1 MAQYF
6 EIHPANPQ
14 KRLVKQVVDIVRR
27 GGIIV
32 YPTDSSYAIG
42 CHIGDKASMDR
53 IRRIRR
59 LDNKHNF
66 TLVTRDLSEI
76 SLFAKISNEQ
86 FRMIKSC
93 TPGPYTFIVP
103 ATRQLPRRLQNPR
116 RKTIGLRIPDSEI
129 VRDMLAELGE
139 PIMSS
144 TMILPGQELPLSDAH
159 EIRRILEHDVDAVV
173 DGGHCGFEPTTVVE
187 WIGETP
193 VVIRVGKGDAAVFEQ
208 TQSLSQR
215 IG

>member
-6 EIHPANPQ
+6 EIHPRNPQ
-14 KRLVKQVVDIVRR
+14 QRLVRQVVDIIRRR
-27 GGIIV
+27 GVIV
-32 YPTDSSYAIG
+32 YPTDSSYAVG
-42 CHIGDKASMDR
+42 CRIGDKGSMDR

-59 LDNKHNF
+59 LDKKHNF

-76 SLFAKISNEQ
+76 SLFAKIDNEQ

-103 ATRQLPRRLQNPR
+103 ATRQLPRRLQNPK

-129 VRDMLAELGE
+129 VRAILTELGE

-144 TMILPGQELPLSDAH
+144 TLILPGQELPLSDPQ
-159 EIRRILEHDVDAVV
+159 EIRQVLEHDVDAVI

-187 WIGETP
+187 WIGEIP
-193 VVIRVGKGDAAVFEQ
+193 AVARRGKGDAAIFEQ
-208 TQSLSQR
+208 SKSLS
-215 IG
+215 G

>member
-6 EIHPANPQ
+6 EIHPRNPQ
-14 KRLVKQVVDIVRR
+14 QRLVRQVVDIIRR
-27 GGIIV
+27 GGVIV

-42 CHIGDKASMDR
+42 CHIGDKGSMDR

-59 LDNKHNF
+59 LDKKHNF

-76 SLFAKISNEQ
+76 SLFAKIDNEQ

-93 TPGPYTFIVP
+93 TPGPFTFIVP
-103 ATRQLPRRLQNPR
+103 ATRQLPRRLQNPK

-129 VRDMLAELGE
+129 VRAILTELGE

-144 TMILPGQELPLSDAH
+144 TLILPGQELPLSDPQ
-159 EIRRILEHDVDAVV
+159 EIRQELEHDVDAVI
-173 DGGHCGFEPTTVVE
+173 DGGQCGFEPTTVIE
-187 WIGETP
+187 WIAEMP
-193 VVIRVGKGDAAVFEQ
+193 IVVRRGKGDAAVFEQ
-208 TQSLSQR
+208 LKALS
-215 IG
+215 G

>member
-6 EIHPANPQ
+6 EIHPRNPQ
-14 KRLVKQVVDIVRR
+14 RRLIKQAVDIIRR
-27 GGIIV
+27 GGVIV

-42 CHIGDKASMDR
+42 CRIGDKTSMDR

-76 SLFAKISNEQ
+76 SLYAKIDNEQ
-86 FRMIKSC
+86 FRMIKAC

-103 ATRQLPRRLQNPR
+103 ATRQLPRRLQNPK
-116 RKTIGLRIPDSEI
+116 RKTVGLRIPDSEI
-129 VRDMLAELGE
+129 VRNMLEELGE
-139 PIMSS
+139 PMMSS
-144 TMILPGQELPLSDAH
+144 TLILPGEEYPLSDPQ
-159 EIRRILEHDVDAVV
+159 EIRQILEHDVDAVL

-187 WIGETP
+187 WIGSVPT
-193 VVIRVGKGDAAVFEQ
+193 IARRGKGETTIFEQ
-208 TQSLSQR
+208 SHSLS
-215 IG
+215 G

>member
-6 EIHPANPQ
+6 EIHPKNPQ
-14 KRLVKQVVDIVRR
+14 QRLIRQVVDIIRR
-27 GGIIV
+27 GGVIV
-32 YPTDSSYAIG
+32 YPTDSSYAVG
-42 CHIGDKASMDR
+42 CHIGDKGSMDR

-76 SLFAKISNEQ
+76 SLFAKIDNEQ

-103 ATRQLPRRLQNPR
+103 ATRQLPRRLKNPK

-129 VRDMLAELGE
+129 VHAILTELGE

-144 TMILPGQELPLSDAH
+144 TLILPGQELPLSDPQ
-159 EIRRILEHDVDAVV
+159 EIRQVLEHDVDAVI

-187 WIGETP
+187 WIGEIP
-193 VVIRVGKGDAAVFEQ
+193 VVVRRGKGDAEVFEQ
-208 TQSLSQR
+208 LKSLS
-215 IG
+215 G

>member
-6 EIHPANPQ
+6 EIHPRNPQ
-14 KRLVKQVVDIVRR
+14 QRLVRQVVDIIRR
-27 GGIIV
+27 GGVIA

-42 CHIGDKASMDR
+42 CHVGDKGSMDR

-66 TLVTRDLSEI
+66 TLVTRDLAEI
-76 SLFAKISNEQ
+76 SLFAKIDNEQ

-103 ATRQLPRRLQNPR
+103 ATRQLPRRLQNPK

-129 VRDMLAELGE
+129 VRAILMELGE

-144 TMILPGQELPLSDAH
+144 TLILPGEQLPLSDPH
-159 EIRRILEHDVDAVV
+159 EIRQLLEQDIDAVI

-187 WIGETP
+187 WIGEMP
-193 VVIRVGKGDAAVFEQ
+193 VVVRRGKGDAAVFDQ
-208 TQSLSQR
+208 TTSLS
-215 IG
+215 